1 MGLNDSAVVSKIDSS
16 PSNLSSNLLPS
27 RLAIKNYVKLL
38 STGLGLDL
46 IISRVRRCY
55 NAVTWSQK
63 EPAASGAG
71 PMTSLTAMRQRTDH
85 CATTRAHYEQRIFKK
100 FNPECRRDD
109 ATHWNENTQNLLN
122 KPLVARIQFSTLSST
137 LHQRRNL
144 NSRNIRN
151 FLST

>member
-1 MGLNDSAVVSKIDSS
+1 MGLGGGAVVSKIDSS

-55 NAVTWSQK
+55 NAVARSQK

-85 CATTRAHYEQRIFKK
+85 CTTTRAHYEQNIFK
-100 FNPECRRDD
+100 FNPECRSDD
-109 ATHWNENTQNLLN
+109 TTNRNESTQNLSY
-122 KPLVARIQFSTLSST
+122 KPGFSRSKPKASCCKHPIFNVFFHTGPTKKS
-137 LHQRRNL
+137 
-144 NSRNIRN
+144 
-151 FLST
+151 